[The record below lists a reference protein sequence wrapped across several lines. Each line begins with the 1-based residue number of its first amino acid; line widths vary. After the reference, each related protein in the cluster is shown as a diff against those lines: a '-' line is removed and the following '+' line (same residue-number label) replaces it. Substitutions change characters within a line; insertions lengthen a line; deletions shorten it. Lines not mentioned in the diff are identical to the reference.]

1 MAKKASDTFSEGPDK
16 ASRSDGNLAEYSPGR
31 EKTFCRKNM
40 YEK

>member
-1 MAKKASDTFSEGPDK
+1 MAKKASDTFSTDSDK
-16 ASRSDGNLAEYSPGR
+16 GFRADGNPAEYSPGR